1 MNNNTFSRKE
11 LDYGD
16 VVSIV
21 KTIEITPEEWEIYKV
36 KYGGILSDKDVNM
49 IEEYFDSFSSQNPT

>member
-1 MNNNTFSRKE
+1 MNNNTFSRKD

>member
-1 MNNNTFSRKE
+1 MNKNTFSRKD